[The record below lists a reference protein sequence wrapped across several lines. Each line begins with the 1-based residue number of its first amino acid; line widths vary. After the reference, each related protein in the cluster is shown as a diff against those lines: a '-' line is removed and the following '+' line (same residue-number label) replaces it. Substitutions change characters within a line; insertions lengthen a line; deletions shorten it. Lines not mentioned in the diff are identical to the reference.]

1 MFVVEPEYITKQG
14 RVVERCYNQSVEE
27 AVEHMIDNVP
37 HNTSTLINAINTLLE
52 DIPQTKCLCKADSI
66 FYNLLVA
73 KQSKLCPFVNSV
85 KHDYENIL
93 MFESGLFNKDVH
105 DQISN
110 LFNIEISAEC
120 LHDTNNIKYM
130 ARNTWFGNRICLYNP
145 SVNFEHVCYLV
156 DMMLSENIKPSIE
169 VLAPFYYIL
178 KQWSE
183 NRGVVKWLVYH
194 YMKLIRVNIIGK
206 YSQTLFNPAQR
217 FTNMRFGAITDQ
229 NIEVYGNVKL
239 SDDENN
245 LMSLFSLLPR
255 TQVVKTTQDERCL
268 FVDWNPLTPIIKTFT
283 KSFIELFDNHADA
296 FEYMTD
302 IDIKPR
308 GGRSYNA
315 YKTVYIDDSL
325 LYKNIGKDNDEHHQ
339 QAIKQLLS
347 DIPDALYITLVNYI
361 IDHSYQITDTELSV
375 YENYVVYITYTGADG
390 VKTVSTHRTLGKL
403 IAGVVQQREPAA
415 ASNAAHESGFDDTA
429 STAAPVFH
437 RVENILPVEHRDY
450 IPHVVGGFSRAMR
463 NIITPHEKTW
473 EELYTLANNMPFPA
487 PVWPG
492 VVNDRPQPF

>member
-1 MFVVEPEYITKQG
+1 MFVVEPDYITKQG

-27 AVEHMIDNVP
+27 AVEYMIDNTP
-37 HNTSTLINAINTLLE
+37 HITTTLISAINTLLE

-105 DQISN
+105 DQISK
-110 LFNIEISAEC
+110 LFGIEISAEC

-178 KQWSE
+178 KLWSE

-194 YMKLIRVNIIGK
+194 YMKLIRVNIVGK
-206 YSQTLFNPAQR
+206 YSPTLFNPAQC

-283 KSFIELFDNHADA
+283 KSFIESFNTLHDKSPFMLFEH
-296 FEYMTD
+296 MTD

-325 LYKNIGKDNDEHHQ
+325 LYKNIGKDNNAEQATLASRCSQEHHQ

-347 DIPDALYITLVNYI
+347 NIPDTLYITLVNYI

-390 VKTVSTHRTLGKL
+390 VKTISTHRTLGKL
-403 IAGVVQQREPAA
+403 SAGVVQQRD
-415 ASNAAHESGFDDTA
+415 ESG
-429 STAAPVFH
+429 VFH
-437 RVENILPVEHRDY
+437 HVENVLPVEHRDY
-450 IPHVVGGFSRAMR
+450 IPHVIGGFSRAIR